1 MPLPPAPIAL
11 FPTTSSATLDAVANW
26 GVAAALLVALAG
38 LALGVSLYT
47 HYKVQNNQYADVQSV
62 ASMSS
67 SSSSSE
73 SADGN
78 KSAAAAKANAN
89 ANANAKFEAGDY
101 EFIVVGFGVA
111 GASLA
116 EQLGRQGRRVL
127 VVERDVGYQERIVG
141 ELIQPG
147 GLQTLRALGLG
158 DAITG
163 ADTVEI
169 HGYALYDKG
178 DRHAIVAD
186 GEDVA
191 VAECR
196 HCTHLPY
203 PASSTTGAGAQG
215 RGWHYGRFVQGLRRL
230 AQAHPTV
237 TVIEGTVKSLTHGAS
252 AAGTDVVTGVTYQP
266 SWEKPPAA
274 KPDDSQEVKDAAAAA
289 AKAAKPPTV
298 SVSAPLTIVAD
309 GCFSMFR
316 SKLSTSEPTTAGRFF
331 GLVLRDCDLPFP
343 NHGHVILADPTPVL
357 AYPISSNEVR
367 MLIDF
372 PDKLPTGDALLAHMR
387 EKVLPQLPQALR
399 PSFLRAL
406 VDKEFKVMPN
416 RSVGSG
422 GASVIP
428 GAMMIGDALNMRHP
442 LTGGGMTCA
451 LTDVYSMVQRGFPSA
466 SQMGTDVP
474 KLKSQLHHVATDAQ
488 RAPCTAFTTAYYGDR
503 GHNSTVNILADALYM
518 VFGGLDAD
526 EKRRRGLP
534 LDGPMTTCAF
544 DLRSACFVYLN
555 KRGAFSF
562 GPTALLAALS
572 RAQLLLM
579 GHFFAVAF
587 YAMYQLLFPLP
598 TPTRVW
604 RAGSVLRAA
613 VRIFDPLLM
622 RESPPMVVRGIFWC
636 LRTVFWLPAVKD

>member
-11 FPTTSSATLDAVANW
+11 FPASSSAVFDAVANW
-26 GVAAALLVALAG
+26 GVVAAVLVALAG
-38 LALGVSLYT
+38 VALGVSLYM
-47 HYKVQNNQYADVQSV
+47 HYKVQNNMYADVKTL
-62 ASMSS
+62 
-67 SSSSSE
+67 
-73 SADGN
+73 ADGEGD
-78 KSAAAAKANAN
+78 AAASATSQGASVDGGKAAT
-89 ANANAKFEAGDY
+89 FLAGDY
-101 EFIVVGFGVA
+101 EFIIVGFGVA

-116 EQLGRQGRRVL
+116 EQLGRAGRRVL

-163 ADTVEI
+163 ADTQEI

-178 DRHAIVAD
+178 DRRAITAA
-186 GEDVA
+186 GEDVG
-191 VAECR
+191 VAECKLS
-196 HCTHLPY
+196 THLPY
-203 PASSTTGAGAQG
+203 PTSSTTGTGAQG

-230 AQAHPTV
+230 AQQHASV
-237 TVIEGTVKSLTHGAS
+237 TVIEGTVKSLTYGQDGA
-252 AAGTDVVTGVTYQP
+252 VVTGVTYQP
-266 SWEKPPAA
+266 SWEKPPPVGVDASDEA
-274 KPDDSQEVKDAAAAA
+274 KAQHAAA

-316 SKLSTSEPTTAGRFF
+316 AKLSSSEATTAGRFF

-372 PDKLPTGDALLAHMR
+372 PDKLPTGEALQKHMR
-387 EKVLPQLPQALR
+387 ERVLPQLPQALR

-406 VDKEFKVMPN
+406 VEKDFKVMPN

-451 LTDVYSMVQRGFPSA
+451 LSDVYSLMQRGFPTSA
-466 SQMGTDVP
+466 EMGTDVP
-474 KLKSQLHHVATDAQ
+474 KTAAQLNDVATDAQ
-488 RAPCTAFTTAYYGDR
+488 RAPCTAFTSAYYGDR
-503 GHNSTVNILADALYM
+503 HHNSTVNILADALYM

-534 LDGPMTTCAF
+534 LDSPMTTVAF
-544 DLRSACFVYLN
+544 DLRSACYMYLN

-587 YAMYQLLFPLP
+587 YAMYQLLFPIP
-598 TPTRVW
+598 TPSRLW

-622 RESPPMVVRGIFWC
+622 REQPPLVVRGIFWG
-636 LRTVFWLPAVKD
+636 LRTIFWLPAVKD